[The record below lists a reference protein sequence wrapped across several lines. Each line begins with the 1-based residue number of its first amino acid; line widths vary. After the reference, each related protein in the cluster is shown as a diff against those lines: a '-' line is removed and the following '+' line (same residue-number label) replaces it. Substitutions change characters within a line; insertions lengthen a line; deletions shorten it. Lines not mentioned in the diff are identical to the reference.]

1 MWIVKGGAC
10 SGRALPKCP
19 EALLN
24 SRAGVTAGRRGY
36 PRENRKVGGGG
47 GRDEKSSGA
56 AEVDSSPYRKLPFFY
71 LIFYSVYFLHS

>member
-1 MWIVKGGAC
+1 M
-10 SGRALPKCP
+10 P

-24 SRAGVTAGRRGY
+24 SRAGVTVGRWGY
-36 PRENRKVGGGG
+36 PGENKKLG
-47 GRDEKSSGA
+47 EKSSGA